1 MGKLIVLEG
10 TDGCGKSTQLGLLAE
25 RLKTEAIDFLRLR
38 FPRYEEESS
47 ALIRM
52 YLGGAFGSDPSD
64 VNAYAASTFF
74 AVDRYASY
82 MQDWKDY
89 YMQGGLLISD
99 RYTTSNAVH
108 QGSKLN
114 AAEREEFFRWLYDM
128 EFGKMQLPKP
138 DLVILLDLPIELSQK
153 MLRRREADTNTTADI
168 HEKSADYLADC
179 RTAAK
184 EAAKCC
190 GWSVVPCAKD
200 GDIRSVEE
208 IHEDIYAL
216 VRKCMEE

>member
-10 TDGCGKSTQLGLLAE
+10 TDGCGKSTQMGLLAE
-25 RLKTEAIDFLRLR
+25 RLEREHADFRRLR
-38 FPRYEEESS
+38 FPRYENESS

-64 VNAYAASTFF
+64 VNAYAASSFF
-74 AVDRYASY
+74 AVDRFASY
-82 MQDWKDY
+82 AQDWKDY
-89 YMQGGLLISD
+89 YQNGGLLISD

-108 QGSKLN
+108 QGSKLEN
-114 AAEREEFFRWLYDM
+114 PEREEFFRWLYDM
-128 EFGKMQLPKP
+128 EFGKMHLPKP
-138 DLVILLDLPIELSQK
+138 DLVILLDLPISLSQK
-153 MLRRREADTNTTADI
+153 LMRHREADTNTTADI
-168 HEKSADYLADC
+168 HEKSEDYLATC
-179 RTAAK
+179 RAAAA
-184 EAAKCC
+184 EAAKYY

-200 GDIRSVEE
+200 GELRSIEE